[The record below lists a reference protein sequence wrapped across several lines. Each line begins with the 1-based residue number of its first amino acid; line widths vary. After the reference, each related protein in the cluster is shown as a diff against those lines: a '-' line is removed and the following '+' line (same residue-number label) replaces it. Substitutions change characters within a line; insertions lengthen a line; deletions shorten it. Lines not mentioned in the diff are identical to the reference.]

1 MSVYSFVKTYDLDG
15 VEVDSRV
22 IDLASDYA
30 RKWLLNHHWWAL
42 TNAKAVALY
51 EAQKE
56 DFDEYN
62 LRRLADKF
70 NETVSVH

>member
-42 TNAKAVALY
+42 TNNQMVGLTVAG
-51 EAQKE
+51 KE
-56 DFDEYN
+56 DHDKYQLERLSNRYN
-62 LRRLADKF
+62 
-70 NETVSVH
+70 HG